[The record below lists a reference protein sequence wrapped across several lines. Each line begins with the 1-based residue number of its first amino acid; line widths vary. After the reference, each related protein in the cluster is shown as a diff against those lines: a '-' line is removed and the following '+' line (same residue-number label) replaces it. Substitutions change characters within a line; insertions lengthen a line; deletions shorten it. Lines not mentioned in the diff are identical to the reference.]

1 MSDNIKI
8 VIEIPRN
15 EYEQTC
21 NLTLHDRSMWDDAIR
36 NGTPLDDVKAENKG
50 EWIEVVTE
58 ETELSKTWH
67 YECSECGKW
76 NPCCGDIPNFC
87 PNCGA
92 RMKGGK

>member
-21 NLTLHDRSMWDDAIR
+21 NLTLHDRTFWDDAIR

-50 EWIEVVTE
+50 EWRHDGSRWKNRCI
-58 ETELSKTWH
+58 
-67 YECSECGKW
+67 CSACGYKLFDAPT
-76 NPCCGDIPNFC
+76 NYC

-92 RMKGGK
+92 RMRGGE